1 MKIDKRR
8 KYYLVLDTETTNSL
22 EDPLVY
28 DLGYAIID
36 KHGTIYK
43 TESFIVSDIFFQD
56 DLMASAYYIKKLS
69 LYYKDIKVGSRKV
82 VSLYEARQQL
92 KEDMTTYSVQAVLAY
107 NMAFDYLSTNT
118 TERYTTK
125 SKYRYF
131 IPYGVPIWCIWNMA
145 CNTICNSKKY
155 VEWCL
160 LNGEVSQ
167 KGNIKTSAETVYKY
181 LTDNPQFTES
191 HTALEDVLIETAIF
205 VECLKRKGITL
216 IEKKINRACWQIPQR
231 TRKKLTAFNELGMSQ
246 ASA

>member
-1 MKIDKRR
+1 MKIDKRK
-8 KYYLVLDTETTNSL
+8 KYYLALDTETTNSL

-56 DLMASAYYIKKLS
+56 DLMASAYYAKKLP

-82 VSLYEARQQL
+82 VSLYEARRQL
-92 KEDMTTYSVQAVLAY
+92 KEDITTYSVQAVLAY

-118 TERYTTK
+118 TQRYTTK

-160 LNGEVSQ
+160 TVGEVSE

-181 LTDNPQFTES
+181 LLLDENFTES
-191 HTALEDVLIETAIF
+191 HTALEDVMIEAEIF
-205 VECLKRKGITL
+205 ATCVKRYGITKL
-216 IEKKINRACWQIPQR
+216 EKKINRGCWRIPQ
-231 TRKKLTAFNELGMSQ
+231 KLR
-246 ASA
+246 